1 LTLAPRRS
9 PAGERVSFASE
20 GTTIVG
26 RFMAIDLDTT
36 TEPARLAGRPLA
48 WRAAAVAGALVGVL
62 ALAAWLRLRGIGW
75 GLPYSYQD
83 PDERVVLAHAFR
95 MSQGH
100 LDPGFFLYPS
110 LLFEVIGGIIRLVAL
125 AYAPHGLSLT
135 STVAF
140 VTDPTPYYLI
150 GRGVAAVCG
159 VVSVYLVYRLGHEA
173 YSRPVGLVAAAFLAV
188 VPLAV
193 RYSHQAVTDMP
204 ATMLGLLAL
213 LLFLRAARRR
223 DARTLAIAAVVA
235 GLATGTK
242 YNLGM
247 LIVPGLVA
255 CWYVWRDEPLR
266 RWLRALPRRSLGR
279 LVAPMLLAYLLS
291 TPFTLL
297 DPHHFVTDFA
307 RQNRIVA
314 SGWLGFEHVHD
325 GYWYNL
331 SVNLVSSLGIVLL
344 ALGIAGLVLALVRR
358 RPADVML
365 ASFTLVYYL
374 YVSSW
379 HELMDRYLLPI
390 VPLLVVFA
398 VRLCVD
404 LAGVQLVRRRL
415 VVAVAAGALLVGA
428 VASPARASIAYSQS
442 LHGTDVRSVAK
453 AWLERHLPVGAVI
466 AEEPYGPP
474 LVTVADLPYYR
485 AARLSP
491 PAYTIYSLPLPLPGA
506 RDPGDRLKFLVAH
519 RVTYV
524 VLSSAV
530 DRRVLAARA
539 TYPAQVAFY
548 ETLAR
553 RTQLVATFAPHA
565 GESGPVIT
573 VYRLPASL
581 ERGRHHKRAR

>member
-1 LTLAPRRS
+1 M
-9 PAGERVSFASE
+9 
-20 GTTIVG
+20 GT
-26 RFMAIDLDTT
+26 DLDTALT
-36 TEPARLAGRPLA
+36 SARRAGRKVA
-48 WRAAAVAGALVGVL
+48 WGTVAVAAALVGIL
-62 ALAAWLRLRGIGW
+62 AIAAWLRLKGMGW

-110 LLFEVIGGIIRLVAL
+110 LLFEVIGGLIRLISL
-125 AYAPHGLSLT
+125 GYAPHGLSLT
-135 STVAF
+135 STAAF

-159 VVSVYLVYRLGHEA
+159 VVSVYLVYRLGRQA
-173 YSRPVGLVAAAFLAV
+173 YSRPVGLLAAAFVAI
-188 VPLAV
+188 VPLDV
-193 RYSHQAVTDMP
+193 RYSHQAVTDVP

-213 LLFLRAARRR
+213 LLFLRAAQRR
-223 DARTLAIAAVVA
+223 DARSLLLGAVVT

-247 LIVPGLVA
+247 LVVPGLVA

-266 RWLRALPRRSLGR
+266 RFARALPRRVLGR

-297 DPHHFVTDFA
+297 DPRHFVADFA
-307 RQNRIVA
+307 KQNRIVA
-314 SGWLGFEHVHD
+314 NGWLGFEHVHN

-331 SVNLVSSLGIVLL
+331 SVNLAASLGVVLL
-344 ALGIAGLVLALVRR
+344 CLGIAGLVLALVRR
-358 RPADVML
+358 RPADVMF
-365 ASFTLVYYL
+365 ASFAIVYYL

-390 VPLLVVFA
+390 VPLLVLLA
-398 VRLCVD
+398 VRLCVE
-404 LAGVQLVRRRL
+404 LAGVPLVRRRL
-415 VVAVAAGALLVGA
+415 VVAAAAAALLLGA
-428 VASPARASIAYSQS
+428 VVLPARASITYSQS
-442 LHGTDVRSVAK
+442 LRGTDVRSVAK
-453 AWLERHLPVGAVI
+453 AWLERHLPARAVI

-474 LVTVADLPYYR
+474 LVTLTDLPYYR

-491 PAYTIYSLPLPLPGA
+491 PAYTVYSLPLPLPGA
-506 RDPGDRLKFLVAH
+506 RDPRDRLKFLQTH
-519 RVTYV
+519 KVTYV
-524 VLSSAV
+524 VLSSEV
-530 DRRVLAARA
+530 DKRVLAARS
-539 TYPAQVAFY
+539 TYPAQIAFY
-548 ETLAR
+548 GILSAR
-553 RTQLVATFAPHA
+553 AQLVARFAPRA

-581 ERGRHHKRAR
+581 RRPAHTA

>member
-1 LTLAPRRS
+1 MA
-9 PAGERVSFASE
+9 
-20 GTTIVG
+20 VG
-26 RFMAIDLDTT
+26 
-36 TEPARLAGRPLA
+36 
-48 WRAAAVAGALVGVL
+48 VALVAIL
-62 ALAAWLRLRGIGW
+62 AVAAWLRLKGMGW

-110 LLFEVIGGIIRLVAL
+110 LLFEVIGGIIRLVSL
-125 AYAPHGLSLT
+125 VYAPHSLSLT

-159 VVSVYLVYRLGHEA
+159 VVSVYLVYRLGDEA
-173 YSRPVGLVAAAFLAV
+173 YSRLVGLGSAAFLAV

-193 RYSHQAVTDMP
+193 RYSHQAVTDVP

-223 DARTLAIAAVVA
+223 DARTLLIGAVVA

-247 LIVPGLVA
+247 VIVPGLVA

-266 RWLRALPRRSLGR
+266 LWLRALPRRALGR
-279 LVAPMLLAYLLS
+279 LVAPMLLAYLVS

-297 DPHHFVTDFA
+297 DPHHFVTDFL

-314 SGWLGFEHVHD
+314 NGWLGFEHVHN

-344 ALGIAGLVLALVRR
+344 LLGIAGLALAFVRR
-358 RPADVML
+358 KPADVML
-365 ASFTLVYYL
+365 ASFTIIYYL

-379 HELMDRYLLPI
+379 HELMDRYLLPV

-398 VRLCVD
+398 VRLCVE
-404 LAGVQLVRRRL
+404 LAGVPLVRRRL
-415 VVAVAAGALLVGA
+415 VVAAVAAALLVGA
-428 VASPARASIAYSQS
+428 VALPARASITYAQS

-453 AWLERHLPVGAVI
+453 AWLERHLPAGAII

-506 RDPGDRLKFLVAH
+506 RDPSDRVKFLVAH

-524 VLSSAV
+524 VLSSDV
-530 DRRVLAARA
+530 DSRVLAARA
-539 TYPAQVAFY
+539 TYPAQIALY
-548 ETLAR
+548 EFLAR
-553 RTQLVATFAPHA
+553 RAQLVVRFAPHA

-573 VYRLPASL
+573 VYRLPATL
-581 ERGRHHKRAR
+581 ERGHRHKRTH